1 MPRRTTAAGEAFPA
15 RLPEATVDLTSSD
28 VGGDLPDVSSLPFS
42 EVLGSGDTVLARC
55 MARIDREMASGNEV
69 IAAGFQSVI
78 SRPEDEDE
86 DEDERYGVAPAVRT
100 QGGEPL

>member
-1 MPRRTTAAGEAFPA
+1 VVPRRTTAAGEAFPA
-15 RLPEATVDLTSSD
+15 RPPEATVDLTSSEI
-28 VGGDLPDVSSLPFS
+28 GGDLPDVSSLPFG
-42 EVLGSGDTVLARC
+42 EVLGSASTVLASC

-78 SRPEDEDE
+78 PQPEDEDE
-86 DEDERYGVAPAVRT
+86 RHGVAPAVCA